1 MPLSDIGF
9 GWSEWSE
16 GLDLMASVGP
26 FQLEMLCVV
35 SSSGE
40 QEPQQEDGCVLVQFW
55 CPRAQEKALQVLA
68 QRDSDRGLKHL
79 HPLPAYSSFV
89 LSACSPPF

>member
-40 QEPQQEDGCVLVQFW
+40 QEPQQEDGCVVVQFCW
-55 CPRAQEKALQVLA
+55 QKAGPSLA
-68 QRDSDRGLKHL
+68 QGTGKN
-79 HPLPAYSSFV
+79 
-89 LSACSPPF
+89 SAGPGPKG